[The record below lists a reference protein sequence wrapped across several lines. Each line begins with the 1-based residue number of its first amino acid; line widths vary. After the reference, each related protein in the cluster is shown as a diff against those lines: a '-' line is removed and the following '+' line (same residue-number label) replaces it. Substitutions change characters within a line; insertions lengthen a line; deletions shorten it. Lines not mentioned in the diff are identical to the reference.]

1 MKSTITAV
9 LIALVLIGGV
19 FIFTKGSPK
28 TENGN
33 IVSANNVTIKDGI
46 QIIEIKAKGGYSPRT
61 STAKIGIPTILRFS
75 TNGTFDCSSAM
86 RISSLNI
93 SKNLPISGLTDIELS
108 NPAAGTLSGSCS
120 MGMYPFEIV
129 FQD

>member
-1 MKSTITAV
+1 MKNIITII

-19 FIFTKGSPK
+19 FIFTKRSPK

-33 IVSANNVTIKDGI
+33 IVSANNVTVKDGV

-61 STAKIGIPTILRFS
+61 SIAKAGIPTILRFS

-86 RISSLNI
+86 RIPSLNI
-93 SKNLPISGLTDIELS
+93 SRNLPISGLTDVEL
-108 NPAAGTLSGSCS
+108 PTPTAGALRGSCG
-120 MGMYPFEIV
+120 MGMYPFEVV
-129 FQD
+129 FND